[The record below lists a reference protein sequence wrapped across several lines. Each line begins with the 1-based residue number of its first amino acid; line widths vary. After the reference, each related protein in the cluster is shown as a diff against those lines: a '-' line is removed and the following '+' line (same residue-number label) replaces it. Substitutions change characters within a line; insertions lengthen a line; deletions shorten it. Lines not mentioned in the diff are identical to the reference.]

1 MIRINLSGS
10 DKPTK
15 KRKAG
20 GGGGGGGGAPSS
32 PGAMQAYLLLGIFLG
47 GALLVCLGLFF
58 YVSGQIRE
66 LDTKIAAAEERQRQ
80 LQEIKRQVD
89 ALELKRATFQRKVDL
104 IERLKAEQSGPV
116 HMLDEI
122 SKSLPDFVWLTNLEQ
137 TGTAVRFTGQSNG
150 LTSVAD
156 FISNLER
163 TGWFPNVDLAS
174 STETNNIITYA
185 LTAVFKNPEV
195 AKKEAE
201 AAARRPIP
209 GSTAAGAPPAAR

>member
-15 KRKAG
+15 KRKG
-20 GGGGGGGGAPSS
+20 GGGGGGGGAPST

-122 SKSLPDFVWLTNLEQ
+122 SKSVPDFVWLTNLDQ
-137 TGTAVRFTGQSNG
+137 TGTSIRFQGLSNG

-163 TGWFPNVDLAS
+163 SGWFPNVDLAS
-174 STETNNIITYA
+174 STEANNIITYA
-185 LTAVFKNPEV
+185 LTATFKNPEV

-209 GSTAAGAPPAAR
+209 GSTAAAQPPAAR

>member
-1 MIRINLSGS
+1 MIRINLSGA
-10 DKPTK
+10 DRPTK

-20 GGGGGGGGAPSS
+20 GGGGGGGGAPST
-32 PGAMQAYLLLGIFLG
+32 PGAVQAYLLLGIFLG

-66 LDTKIAAAEERQRQ
+66 LDTKITAAEERQRQ

-116 HMLDEI
+116 HMLDEV
-122 SKSLPDFVWLTNLEQ
+122 SKALPDFVWLTNLDQ
-137 TGTAVRFTGQSNG
+137 AGNAVKFQGQSNG

-156 FISNLER
+156 FISALER
-163 TGWFPNVDLAS
+163 SGWFPNVDLAS
-174 STETNNIITYA
+174 STENNNIISYA
-185 LTAVFKNPEV
+185 LSATFVNPEV

-209 GSTAAGAPPAAR
+209 GSTAAAQPPAAR

>member
-1 MIRINLSGS
+1 MIRINLSGA
-10 DKPTK
+10 DRPTK

-20 GGGGGGGGAPSS
+20 GGGGGGAPST
-32 PGAMQAYLLLGIFLG
+32 PGAVQAYLLLGIFLG

-66 LDTKIAAAEERQRQ
+66 LDTKIASAEERQRQ

-104 IERLKAEQSGPV
+104 IERLKFS
-116 HMLDEI
+116 
-122 SKSLPDFVWLTNLEQ
+122 
-137 TGTAVRFTGQSNG
+137 GQSNG

-156 FISNLER
+156 FISALER
-163 TGWFPNVDLAS
+163 SGWFPNVDLAS
-174 STETNNIITYA
+174 STETNNIISYA
-185 LTAVFKNPEV
+185 LTATFKNPEV

-201 AAARRPIP
+201 AAQRRPIP
-209 GSTAAGAPPAAR
+209 GSTAAAQPPAAR

>member
-1 MIRINLSGS
+1 MIRINLSGT
-10 DKPTK
+10 DRPAK
-15 KRKAG
+15 KRRG
-20 GGGGGGGGAPSS
+20 GAAAAVGGAPSA
-32 PGAMQAYLLLGIFLG
+32 PGAMQAYLLLGIFVG

-66 LDTKIAAAEERQRQ
+66 LDTKIATAEQRQRE

-116 HMLDEI
+116 HMLDEV
-122 SKSLPDFVWLTNLEQ
+122 SKSLPDYVWLTALDQ

-163 TGWFPNVDLAS
+163 SGWCPNVDLAS
-174 STETNNIITYA
+174 STEANNIITYA
-185 LTAVFKNPEV
+185 LTAQFKNPEV

-209 GSTAAGAPPAAR
+209 GSTAAGQPPAAR